1 MKKSAFLTGRQGEA
15 QAAEYLR
22 RRGYRILEAGY
33 RSRYGEND
41 LIAEKRGIIAMVE
54 VKTRGDDRFA
64 QALEAVDGPKR
75 RRIRLTALQWLG
87 QQEHEPQLR
96 FDVIEV
102 YPGGRIHH
110 IEDAF
115 E

>member
-33 RSRYGEND
+33 RSRYGEID

-54 VKTRGDDRFA
+54 VKTRCDDRDRKS
-64 QALEAVDGPKR
+64 V
-75 RRIRLTALQWLG
+75 
-87 QQEHEPQLR
+87 
-96 FDVIEV
+96 V
-102 YPGGRIHH
+102 
-110 IEDAF
+110 
-115 E
+115 